1 MNAFLAL
8 LMSMH
13 VCSQL
18 ASIAAEDVLTFPLL
32 NEHSM
37 RNRAL
42 VESNNRSFIRGGTTD
57 KIIASPELLPVFMDY
72 GAYYIDM
79 FVGTPPQRQTV
90 MLDTGSENIAIPCT
104 GCDNCGDTHTDKHF
118 QQSKSDSFHA
128 MNCSQ
133 CFDGVC
139 AAQNNKCNIYKDY
152 VEGSSWKGLE
162 VEDYAYAGGGQ
173 GEVLDMHMQKS
184 DDDDTY
190 SGTKPKNA
198 AKNRFPL
205 KFTCMAS
212 NEGEFKKQ
220 KADGI
225 MGLNTKK
232 ASFWRQMHDQGA
244 ISSRK
249 FSLCVRKFPYVPL
262 EPKTHFVGA
271 MTLGGV
277 DSRLDSSPTLYM
289 DFDINNSRNL
299 FAVQIRKIHVHPN
312 GGSRLVGGT
321 PDIDLSSDDILLASD
336 DTVLLNKHGMIVD
349 SGTTDSIL
357 PKELKPALD
366 KVWEMLMG
374 SPFPTEAVDISVD
387 ELKTWPTIIFQMKGS
402 TEENS
407 MSAGFDKE
415 HPRDLLVAFPPSSY
429 MRLNV
434 VNSKYVP
441 ALSMHN
447 DFGIR

>member
-1 MNAFLAL
+1 
-8 LMSMH
+8 
-13 VCSQL
+13 
-18 ASIAAEDVLTFPLL
+18 
-32 NEHSM
+32 
-37 RNRAL
+37 
-42 VESNNRSFIRGGTTD
+42 
-57 KIIASPELLPVFMDY
+57 
-72 GAYYIDM
+72 
-79 FVGTPPQRQTV
+79 
-90 MLDTGSENIAIPCT
+90 
-104 GCDNCGDTHTDKHF
+104 
-118 QQSKSDSFHA
+118 
-128 MNCSQ
+128 
-133 CFDGVC
+133 
-139 AAQNNKCNIYKDY
+139 
-152 VEGSSWKGLE
+152 
-162 VEDYAYAGGGQ
+162 
-173 GEVLDMHMQKS
+173 
-184 DDDDTY
+184 
-190 SGTKPKNA
+190 
-198 AKNRFPL
+198 
-205 KFTCMAS
+205 
-212 NEGEFKKQ
+212 
-220 KADGI
+220 
-225 MGLNTKK
+225 
-232 ASFWRQMHDQGA
+232 MHDQGA

-374 SPFPTEAVDISVD
+374 SPFPTEAVDMSVD